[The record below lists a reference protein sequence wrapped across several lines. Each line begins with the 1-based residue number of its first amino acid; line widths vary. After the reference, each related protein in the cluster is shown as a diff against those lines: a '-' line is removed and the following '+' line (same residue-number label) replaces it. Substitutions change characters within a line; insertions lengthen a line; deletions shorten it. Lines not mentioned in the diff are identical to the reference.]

1 MVPDPTLTIRE
12 RAIAAHPTAWH
23 GHQLRDVLVALGYD
37 VDVPWQDLPR
47 EQRDWIL
54 YTEET
59 PFVPVHS
66 RLTLDEARAAIA
78 AGVEPTYS
86 GTYTGARRYVLDTFA
101 NTKSASM
108 KRRVAEFL
116 SAAPCP
122 ACHGKRLKPEALSVT
137 IAGLDIAQFSEL
149 PLEDATTLLETAV
162 AEAADGSGDRS
173 AEQRAATARLGAGL
187 LDRIRPIIDLGL
199 GYLSLDRTTP
209 TLSGGELQRLR
220 LAIQLTSELFGV
232 VYVLDEPSAGLH
244 PQDVHALL
252 GILDGLRERG
262 NSLFVVEHSV
272 DVMRHADW
280 LVDIGPGAGERGG
293 RVLYS
298 GPPDGLAHVEE
309 SVTRGYLA
317 GGRGLPPHEPRTLQG
332 RLRLEG
338 VTRNNLRNVSVEIPL
353 HVLTAVTGVSGSGKS
368 SLVSQVLPALVG
380 EHLGRPVR
388 TDEPAPDDD
397 ALLLADEPD
406 ELEGS
411 VAGDLAGIR
420 RVVSIDQKPIG
431 RTPRSNVATYTGL
444 FDHVRRRFA
453 GTPEAQARGYKPGR
467 FSFNVAG
474 GRCPTCEGEGSVM
487 VELLFLPSV
496 YAECPDC
503 HGTRYQ
509 ASTLEITWRGLDIA
523 QILALSVEEA
533 REFFEGEFDIM
544 RSLTALHDVGLGYLR
559 LGQPATELSGG
570 EAQRVKLA
578 SELQRAQ
585 RGDTLYVLDEPTS
598 GLHSA
603 DADRLV
609 THLQSLVDA
618 GNTVVMV
625 ELDMRVIAQ
634 ADHVIDLGPGAGDDG
649 GQVVAAGTPA
659 QVAASSDSVSA
670 RFLATALEETAA
682 VAAAE

>member
-1 MVPDPTLTIRE
+1 
-12 RAIAAHPTAWH
+12 
-23 GHQLRDVLVALGYD
+23 
-37 VDVPWQDLPR
+37 
-47 EQRDWIL
+47 
-54 YTEET
+54 
-59 PFVPVHS
+59 
-66 RLTLDEARAAIA
+66 
-78 AGVEPTYS
+78 
-86 GTYTGARRYVLDTFA
+86 
-101 NTKSASM
+101 
-108 KRRVAEFL
+108 
-116 SAAPCP
+116 
-122 ACHGKRLKPEALSVT
+122 
-137 IAGLDIAQFSEL
+137 
-149 PLEDATTLLETAV
+149 
-162 AEAADGSGDRS
+162 
-173 AEQRAATARLGAGL
+173 
-187 LDRIRPIIDLGL
+187 
-199 GYLSLDRTTP
+199 
-209 TLSGGELQRLR
+209 
-220 LAIQLTSELFGV
+220 
-232 VYVLDEPSAGLH
+232 
-244 PQDVHALL
+244 
-252 GILDGLRERG
+252 
-262 NSLFVVEHSV
+262 
-272 DVMRHADW
+272 
-280 LVDIGPGAGERGG
+280 
-293 RVLYS
+293 
-298 GPPDGLAHVEE
+298 
-309 SVTRGYLA
+309 
-317 GGRGLPPHEPRTLQG
+317 
-332 RLRLEG
+332 
-338 VTRNNLRNVSVEIPL
+338 
-353 HVLTAVTGVSGSGKS
+353 VLTAVTGVSGSGKS